1 MRGAELLGL
10 LGVFAVGEP
19 LGQGPPMDKDLQCLS
34 QGRDRDNE
42 DHRGEQHPVLHGHA
56 PHGDFACEQIRIF
69 THAMGSTRSRC
80 SFGAKFSGPNV
91 NIG

>member
-1 MRGAELLGL
+1 MRGAELLGFL
-10 LGVFAVGEP
+10 SVFAVGESSR
-19 LGQGPPMDKDLQCLS
+19 QGPPMDKDLQCLS

-42 DHRGEQHPVLHGHA
+42 DHRGEQHPDA
-56 PHGDFACEQIRIF
+56 PNGNFACEQIRIF
-69 THAMGSTRSRC
+69 THAMGSTGSRR

>member
-56 PHGDFACEQIRIF
+56 QTVISPVSKSEYSPMPWVLRALDVPSAQNFQDR
-69 THAMGSTRSRC
+69 T
-80 SFGAKFSGPNV
+80 
-91 NIG
+91 